1 MTTSEKRLLIGT
13 MFVVL
18 MVLSFLSGYAIAEED
33 WFRSIKSSI
42 LQMLGED
49 G

>member
-1 MTTSEKRLLIGT
+1 MTQSEKRVLIGT
-13 MFVVL
+13 IFVVSIV
-18 MVLSFLSGYAIAEED
+18 MSFLFGYAIAEED
-33 WFRSIKSSI
+33 WFGSIKSSI

>member
-1 MTTSEKRLLIGT
+1 MTRSETRGLIGT
-13 MFVVL
+13 MFAVAVVF
-18 MVLSFLSGYAIAEED
+18 SFLFGYLIAEDD
-33 WFRSIKSSI
+33 WFRSAKSSI

>member
-13 MFVVL
+13 MFVVF
-18 MVLSFLSGYAIAEED
+18 MVLSFLFGYAIAEED
-33 WFRSIKSSI
+33 WFRSVKSSI